1 MSRPPIRRAEL
12 LVPETQTATG
22 LNDEGGFFASRVDA
36 LVDWARKNSL
46 WPLPLGLSCCAIEF
60 MATASSK
67 FDMARF
73 GAEVARFSP
82 RQADVLVVAGTCTY
96 KMAEAARRVYDQM
109 AEPKWVISM
118 GACAS
123 SGGMYR
129 SYSVVQGIDQFLP
142 VDFYISGCP
151 PRPENVLNT
160 LIKLQAQIEREKP
173 LSTSQGGGSA
183 RHDPLAGGGTHVP
196 PTISDETL
204 EQAGQM
210 AARRQER
217 QGGGAQPSR

>member
-1 MSRPPIRRAEL
+1 MSEKNNPYSLDSKVKVGKTTVEYDVAEK
-12 LVPETQTATG
+12 QTDTG
-22 LNDEGGFFASRVDA
+22 LNDDGGFFVTKAES
-36 LVDWARKNSL
+36 LIDWARKNSL

-82 RQADVLVVAGTCTY
+82 RQADVMVVAGTCTY
-96 KMAEAARRVYDQM
+96 KMAEAARRVFDQM

-129 SYSVVQGIDQFLP
+129 SYAVCQGIDTFLP
-142 VDFYISGCP
+142 VDFYVSGCP
-151 PRPENVLNT
+151 PRPENVLNA
-160 LIKLQAQIEREKP
+160 LMKLQKKIEHERP
-173 LSTSQGGGSA
+173 LSS
-183 RHDPLAGGGTHVP
+183 
-196 PTISDETL
+196 
-204 EQAGQM
+204 
-210 AARRQER
+210 
-217 QGGGAQPSR
+217 